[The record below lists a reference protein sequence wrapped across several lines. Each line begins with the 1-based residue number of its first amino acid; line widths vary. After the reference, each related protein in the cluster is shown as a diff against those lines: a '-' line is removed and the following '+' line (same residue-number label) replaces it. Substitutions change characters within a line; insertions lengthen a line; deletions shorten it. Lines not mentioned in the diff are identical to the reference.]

1 MSISFGKNRLF
12 EKKLNEQKQ
21 KIVKKWFDMTVESY
35 PPDTAA
41 FLKRQSDPFANPV
54 GQTTSRRL
62 SDLFDALMEGSD
74 RDQIASILDPV
85 IKIRA
90 LQAFAPSQAIFF
102 VQGLKRIVRDLFSD
116 SEKSAVLAEL
126 LNFESVIDSAGFIA
140 FDIFMENREKMYDLK
155 ATEVRNRT
163 FVAFERAG
171 LVGGGDLDEPADGAL
186 PSCSAPGA

>member
-1 MSISFGKNRLF
+1 MTGSF
-12 EKKLNEQKQ
+12 EKKLKDQKN
-21 KIVKKWFDMTVESY
+21 KIVKKWFNMTAESY
-35 PPDTAA
+35 PPDTAE
-41 FLKRQSDPFANPV
+41 FLKGQSDPFANPV

-74 RDQIASILDPV
+74 RDKIASILDPV